1 MAKTCRNTNRISC
14 RAKWSYDNCE
24 ESSNP
29 RFIALDMLAQSE
41 HDPLASS
48 YLLTNSRKLAE
59 KVKGE
64 IEKELMVL
72 PRKKYSWRV
81 FKRGGIFVISSI
93 DEAIDLSNE
102 FALNILR

>member
-1 MAKTCRNTNRISC
+1 MLQWQKTCRNTNRISC
-14 RAKWSYDNCE
+14 RPSEVMIIAE

-72 PRKKYSWRV
+72 PRK
-81 FKRGGIFVISSI
+81 IFLKS
-93 DEAIDLSNE
+93 L
-102 FALNILR
+102 